1 MVFFAA
7 GRSMRK
13 DLSADGLRGLAAV
26 NVLLCHLCLAFL
38 PGGFAYIYPDTT
50 TPGAMHGVVEH
61 VLAFQPLSVLWNGQ
75 FAVCIFFV
83 LSGYV
88 LTKAFLVSGDLS
100 VVRLRASRRYL
111 RLGVPIFGSVM
122 FAWAAMALGWSHARD
137 AGALSGS
144 TWLADFWK
152 KPPDLLE
159 ALRDGVYGTILGGWS
174 RFNPTL
180 WTMKIELLG
189 SLFVFAYRA
198 LAVRPHDS
206 ALEVTGASRAG
217 ALLQQALCFA
227 MAMGMLGW
235 FFPNDWPYYAAF
247 LIGSHVGEVP
257 LARSRPL
264 LAGLVA
270 AAVVC
275 GGFDVSPWYDWTR
288 VLPLDDNVRKAA
300 FNVAGGVMLLYV
312 VRCGLFDRVLQ
323 GRAAQFM
330 GRISYAFYLVH
341 LPILLSFS
349 AWFYTVLAGRLAFD
363 PVTAALFT
371 VPVTFAVVIG
381 AALLFDRTFDRWG
394 IQLSQMVFPGTPRN
408 RMPTRFRYVG
418 RSGPGPLLHG
428 RAGFRVRNRP
438 ERGSDRTDTAR
449 PLRS

>member
-1 MVFFAA
+1 MEFYAA
-7 GRSMRK
+7 DVSMRK

-50 TPGAMHGVVEH
+50 TPAAMHGMVDH
-61 VLAFQPLSVLWNGQ
+61 VIAFPPLSVLWNGQ

-88 LTKAFLVSGDLS
+88 LTKAFLLSGDLS
-100 VVRLRASRRYL
+100 VIRLRASRRYL
-111 RLGVPIFGSVM
+111 RLGVPIFGSVI
-122 FAWAAMALGWSHARD
+122 FAWFVMTMGWSHARE

-144 TWLADFWK
+144 TWVADFWK
-152 KPPDLLE
+152 KPPDVLE

-189 SLFVFAYRA
+189 SIFVFAYRA
-198 LAVRPHDS
+198 LAVR
-206 ALEVTGASRAG
+206 EASCAR
-217 ALLQQALCFA
+217 ALLQGMPRVVCFA
-227 MAMGMLGW
+227 MAMALLLW

-247 LIGSHVGEVP
+247 LIGSHIGEMP
-257 LARSRPL
+257 LTRSKPL
-264 LAGLVA
+264 LGGLLVG
-270 AAVVC
+270 AVIC
-275 GGFDVSPWYDWTR
+275 GGFDTSPWYDWTR
-288 VLPLDDNVRKAA
+288 ALPFDDNVRKAA

-312 VRCGLFDRVLQ
+312 VRCGVLDRVLQ
-323 GRAAQFM
+323 SRPAQFM

-349 AWFYTVLAGRLAFD
+349 AWLFAFLAGRLSLD
-363 PVTAALFT
+363 PVVAALLT
-371 VPVTFAVVIG
+371 VPATFGVVIA

-394 IQLSQMVFPGTPRN
+394 ITLSQYVFPGTPRAQV
-408 RMPTRFRYVG
+408 PLRFRYVG
-418 RSGPGPLLHG
+418 RSRLSPLLPGHA
-428 RAGFRVRNRP
+428 RFRGRNRP
-438 ERGSDRTDTAR
+438 EPGSGPTDIAR
-449 PLRS
+449 LSR